1 MRINMI
7 KFITKRLIIAI
18 PTLLIIIAF
27 GFIMMR
33 IAPGGPFTNER
44 ALPPEIERNI
54 QEAYNLN
61 KPIYEQFFIYI
72 KNLSVGD
79 FGPSF
84 KYKDFTVKELIIS
97 GLPVSATLG
106 LSSIIISLFLGSI
119 LGIIAAIKKN
129 TYFDYTI
136 MGVSLVGICVPS
148 FVMAPILSLFFGLY
162 LGLLPTSGWN
172 GGNVLNLILPIIAL
186 SLPQIAV
193 ISRMMRASTIEVLN
207 SNFIRTA
214 KSKGLKSSYIIR
226 KHVIRA
232 SILPII
238 EYLAPASAGLM
249 TGSIIVEQIFG
260 LPGIG
265 RYFVVGA
272 LQRDYTLVSG
282 VMILYASLLI
292 ILILITDILRAYLDP
307 RVKV

>member
-1 MRINMI
+1 MPNV
-7 KFITKRLIIAI
+7 F
-18 PTLLIIIAF
+18 
-27 GFIMMR
+27 
-33 IAPGGPFTNER
+33 
-44 ALPPEIERNI
+44 
-54 QEAYNLN
+54 
-61 KPIYEQFFIYI
+61 
-72 KNLSVGD
+72 
-79 FGPSF
+79 
-84 KYKDFTVKELIIS
+84 
-97 GLPVSATLG
+97 ATIG
-106 LSSIIISLFLGSI
+106 
-119 LGIIAAIKKN
+119 
-129 TYFDYTI
+129 
-136 MGVSLVGICVPS
+136 
-148 FVMAPILSLFFGLY
+148 
-162 LGLLPTSGWN
+162 
-172 GGNVLNLILPIIAL
+172 
-186 SLPQIAV
+186 
-193 ISRMMRASTIEVLN
+193 
-207 SNFIRTA
+207 

>member
-1 MRINMI
+1 M
-7 KFITKRLIIAI
+7 
-18 PTLLIIIAF
+18 
-27 GFIMMR
+27 G
-33 IAPGGPFTNER
+33 
-44 ALPPEIERNI
+44 
-54 QEAYNLN
+54 
-61 KPIYEQFFIYI
+61 
-72 KNLSVGD
+72 
-79 FGPSF
+79 
-84 KYKDFTVKELIIS
+84 
-97 GLPVSATLG
+97 
-106 LSSIIISLFLGSI
+106 ISLI
-119 LGIIAAIKKN
+119 
-129 TYFDYTI
+129 
-136 MGVSLVGICVPS
+136 GICVPS

-172 GGNVLNLILPIIAL
+172 GGNIFNLILPITAL

-193 ISRMMRASTIEVLN
+193 ISRMMRSSTIEVLN

-292 ILILITDILRAYLDP
+292 ILILITDILSAYLDP
-307 RVKV
+307 RVKI

>member
-1 MRINMI
+1 M
-7 KFITKRLIIAI
+7 
-18 PTLLIIIAF
+18 
-27 GFIMMR
+27 
-33 IAPGGPFTNER
+33 
-44 ALPPEIERNI
+44 PPEIERNI
-54 QEAYNLN
+54 NAAYNLD
-61 KPIYEQFFIYI
+61 KPVYEQFYIYI
-72 KNLSVGD
+72 KNLTKGD

-84 KYKDFTVKELIIS
+84 KYKDFSVKELILN
-97 GLPVSATLG
+97 GLPVSVTLG
-106 LSSIIISLFLGSI
+106 LSSIIISLFIGSL
-119 LGIIAAIKKN
+119 LGIIAAINRN
-129 TYFDYTI
+129 TVFDYSI

-148 FVMAPILSLFFGLY
+148 FVMAPLLSLFFSLY
-162 LGLLPTSGWN
+162 LGILPTSGWN
-172 GGNVLNLILPIIAL
+172 NGNILNLILPITAL

-214 KSKGLKSSYIIR
+214 KSKGLNQSYIIR

-249 TGSIIVEQIFG
+249 TGSIIIEQIFG

-282 VMILYASLLI
+282 VLILYASLLI
-292 ILILITDILRAYLDP
+292 FLILITDIIRAILDP
-307 RVKV
+307 RVKI

>member
-1 MRINMI
+1 M
-7 KFITKRLIIAI
+7 
-18 PTLLIIIAF
+18 P
-27 GFIMMR
+27 
-33 IAPGGPFTNER
+33 
-44 ALPPEIERNI
+44 
-54 QEAYNLN
+54 
-61 KPIYEQFFIYI
+61 YI
-72 KNLSVGD
+72 
-79 FGPSF
+79 F
-84 KYKDFTVKELIIS
+84 
-97 GLPVSATLG
+97 
-106 LSSIIISLFLGSI
+106 SSI
-119 LGIIAAIKKN
+119 
-129 TYFDYTI
+129 
-136 MGVSLVGICVPS
+136 
-148 FVMAPILSLFFGLY
+148 
-162 LGLLPTSGWN
+162 
-172 GGNVLNLILPIIAL
+172 
-186 SLPQIAV
+186 
-193 ISRMMRASTIEVLN
+193 R
-207 SNFIRTA
+207 

-249 TGSIIVEQIFG
+249 TGSIIVEQIFS

>member
-1 MRINMI
+1 MNLFS
-7 KFITKRLIIAI
+7 KPLYLPNHQVFDPNPNIANGSVFWGAGQMLGQCYSGK
-18 PTLLIIIAF
+18 LLPHF
-27 GFIMMR
+27 KSGVDSR
-33 IAPGGPFTNER
+33 KN
-44 ALPPEIERNI
+44 LQYL
-54 QEAYNLN
+54 QEAKTAN
-61 KPIYEQFFIYI
+61 
-72 KNLSVGD
+72 
-79 FGPSF
+79 F
-84 KYKDFTVKELIIS
+84 KYKDFTVKELIVS

-106 LSSIIISLFLGSI
+106 LSSIVVSLFLGSI
-119 LGIIAAIKKN
+119 LGIIAAIRKN

-136 MGVSLVGICVPS
+136 MGISLVGICVPS
-148 FVMAPILSLFFGLY
+148 FVMAPLLSLFFGLY

-172 GGNVLNLILPIIAL
+172 GGNILNLILPIIAL

-214 KSKGLKSSYIIR
+214 KSKGLKSSYIVR

-307 RVKV
+307 RVKI